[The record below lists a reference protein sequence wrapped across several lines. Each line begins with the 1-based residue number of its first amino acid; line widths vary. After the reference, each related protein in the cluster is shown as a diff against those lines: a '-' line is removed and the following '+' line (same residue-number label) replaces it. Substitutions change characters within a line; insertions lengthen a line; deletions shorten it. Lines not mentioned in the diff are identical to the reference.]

1 MVFDFDDPIAKRE
14 KREAESIL
22 SGPDDNLCL
31 SSIEKTP
38 NESQREVEDILSVL
52 DTVNKEKDKKY
63 KE

>member
-22 SGPDDNLCL
+22 SGPDDNLGL
-31 SSIEKTP
+31 SSIENTP